1 MCDRKIKQ
9 RYITNSCEN
18 MLVLSRLQN
27 ILKLKVSLKLT
38 FLLQADKLAKS
49 QPHSSFAYVA

>member
-18 MLVLSRLQN
+18 MLVLSRPQN

-38 FLLQADKLAKS
+38 FLLQTDKLAKS